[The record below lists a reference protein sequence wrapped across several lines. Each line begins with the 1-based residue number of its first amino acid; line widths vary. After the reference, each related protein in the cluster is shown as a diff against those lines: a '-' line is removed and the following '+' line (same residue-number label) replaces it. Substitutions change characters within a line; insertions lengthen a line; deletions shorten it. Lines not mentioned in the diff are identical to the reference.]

1 MIEEFIYYFMGL
13 IFIGVV
19 GNAIYEML

>member
-13 IFIGVV
+13 IFISVV